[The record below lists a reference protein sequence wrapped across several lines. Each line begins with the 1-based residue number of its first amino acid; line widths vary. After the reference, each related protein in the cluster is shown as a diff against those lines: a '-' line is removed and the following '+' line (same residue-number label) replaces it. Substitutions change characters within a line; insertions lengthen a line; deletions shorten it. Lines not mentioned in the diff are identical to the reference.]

1 MQLSPQCRWQ
11 ELKDIMRKIP
21 PDGHIR
27 QAHTDN
33 KDGTGWGHIT
43 ILNKKKAFDAYGT
56 LKQFSSTVGVTDM
69 RRKITFMNTAGE
81 GIASG

>member
-56 LKQFSSTVGVTDM
+56 LKRFFLSCW
-69 RRKITFMNTAGE
+69 RH
-81 GIASG
+81 